1 MIAVLIKSIE
11 SAFHPEFLRIMLK
24 AFLGS
29 FVLFGLLLSLTW
41 YGFTLIKFFDI
52 DWLETLLDSISWA
65 GIVIV
70 SWALFPGTVIIVMG
84 FFIEDIVRG
93 VEKLHYPSLDDNFI
107 KPQGSS
113 VWSGCKF
120 GLLTLMINLAALP
133 IILIFLFLPPI
144 NIFVLAALNG
154 YLLGREYFDLVACRR
169 LRKDRVKNLWKCNR
183 IQLIFSGVVITILYS
198 IPVINFLMPA
208 LGVAYMVQT
217 FYRNWQKEND

>member
-1 MIAVLIKSIE
+1 MVAVLIKSIE
-11 SAFHPEFLRIMLK
+11 SAFYPEFLRIILK

-29 FVLFGLLLSLTW
+29 LVLFVLLLSLTW
-41 YGFTLIKFFDI
+41 YGLTLIKFFDL

-84 FFIEDIVRG
+84 FFIEDIVRE
-93 VEKLHYPSLDDNFI
+93 VEKLHYPNLDDNFI
-107 KPQGSS
+107 KPRGSS
-113 VWSGCKF
+113 LWSGCKF

-144 NIFVLAALNG
+144 NIFVFTALNG
-154 YLLGREYFDLVACRR
+154 YLLGREYFELVASRR
-169 LRKDRVKNLWKCNR
+169 LQKDRVKKLWKCNR

-208 LGVAYMVQT
+208 IGVAYMVHT
-217 FYRNWQKEND
+217 FYRIWRKESD